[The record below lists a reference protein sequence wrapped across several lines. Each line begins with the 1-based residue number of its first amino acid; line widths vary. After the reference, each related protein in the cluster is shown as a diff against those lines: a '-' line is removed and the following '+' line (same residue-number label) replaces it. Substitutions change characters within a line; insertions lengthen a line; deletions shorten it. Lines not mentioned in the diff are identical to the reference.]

1 VTLPRTDDRDV
12 SAADTRRSPTSV
24 IFDLDGTLL
33 DTIDDM
39 TDAVNAALKQRGCP
53 TRSVEEVK
61 YLVGEGTDVFARG
74 ALPAEVRQPDIIAS
88 LIDEYRAEYAK
99 VWTRKTRPYP
109 GIVDLLNDLD
119 KRGIP
124 MAVLSNKRDAVVK
137 EVIAHFLPGIP
148 FADVQGARPGV
159 PLKPDA
165 TAALLLAHRIECS
178 PQHVLFVGDT
188 KTDMQTAR
196 AADMVA
202 VGALW
207 GFRTANELRSHGAQH
222 LIDCPAD
229 ILALE
234 HAVSAARASLAG
246 GEI

>member
-1 VTLPRTDDRDV
+1 VTLPRIDDRDV
-12 SAADTRRSPTSV
+12 SAADTRHAPTSV

-33 DTIDDM
+33 DTIEDM
-39 TDAVNAALKQRGCP
+39 TDAVNAALEQRGYP

-61 YLVGEGTDVFARG
+61 YLVGEGTETFARG
-74 ALPAEVRQPDIIAS
+74 ALPSEAHEPSIITG

-99 VWTRKTRPYP
+99 VWKRKTRPYP

-119 KRGIP
+119 KRGIT

-148 FADVQGARPGV
+148 FADIWGARPGV

-165 TAALLLAHRIECS
+165 TAALLLAHRIECF

-188 KTDMQTAR
+188 KTDMQTAC
-196 AADMVA
+196 AAGMVA

-207 GFRTANELRSHGAQH
+207 GFRTANELRAHGAQH
-222 LIDCPAD
+222 LIKCPAD
-229 ILALE
+229 ILALKLV
-234 HAVSAARASLAG
+234 ASISRASLADG
-246 GEI
+246 AI